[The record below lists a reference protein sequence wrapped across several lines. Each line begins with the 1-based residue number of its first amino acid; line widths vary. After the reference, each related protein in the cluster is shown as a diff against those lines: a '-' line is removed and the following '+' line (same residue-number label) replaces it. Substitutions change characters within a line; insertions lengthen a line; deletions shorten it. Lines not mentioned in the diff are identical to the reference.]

1 MAKLAKA
8 KSNLDQSNKQKF
20 MSAVNTTRELKNV
33 LEKIIKIE
41 NAESWRLLLLYE
53 KESYQLT
60 VK

>member
-1 MAKLAKA
+1 MYWNLDTAKLAKA

-41 NAESWRLLLLYE
+41 N
-53 KESYQLT
+53 T
-60 VK
+60 